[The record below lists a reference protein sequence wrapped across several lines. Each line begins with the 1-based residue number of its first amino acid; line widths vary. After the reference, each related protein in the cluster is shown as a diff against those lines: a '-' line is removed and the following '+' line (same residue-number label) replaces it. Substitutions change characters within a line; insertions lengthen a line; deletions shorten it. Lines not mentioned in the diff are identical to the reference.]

1 MSCLDENPMITV
13 IFVLDCFHRPA
24 PSYAYNTRHKGRIL
38 YRTTIGLDQPFGTL
52 LEPLYKHSCVTP
64 AWTFWWN
71 DLFPCYMNI
80 NPRCMYGDAYGKDEN
95 KELMIYCREPLDVV

>member
-1 MSCLDENPMITV
+1 MITV
-13 IFVLDCFHRPA
+13 IFVLDCFDRPA

-52 LEPLYKHSCVTP
+52 LEPLYKHSRVTP

-71 DLFPCYMNI
+71 YHCPCTMNWD
-80 NPRCMYGDAYGKDEN
+80 PRGMYGAAYGKDEN
-95 KELMIYCREPLDVV
+95 KTVTIYCREPLDVV